1 MNKTISINIGG
12 FVFNIE
18 EDAYQKLFHYLST
31 IKKNFTEA
39 EERDEIMNDIEARI
53 AEIFQSKLSVA
64 KEVITDKDV
73 DQVIEVMGKP
83 EDYVSEEFA
92 DSADKKSTEKE
103 NASEQSSHRR
113 FYRDTEDATL
123 GGVCSGLAHYFNIDV
138 AIIRI
143 LFVVFAI
150 IGGTAIVAYIIM
162 LIAVPEAKTTNE
174 KLQMKGQSINVESI
188 KEHFNRAKNNI
199 KENVNNGKFKN
210 RFNETV
216 NKGVRAGSDV
226 VKVFS
231 KIFAFGL
238 VAFGCF
244 ALIILT
250 IVLFGQSG
258 FLPIV
263 GGEHVENLPT
273 LLDLLYPGETQGTL
287 VFIALIFATM
297 IPIFGMIVTGTKIL
311 FNIKKSLRTVS
322 ISSTVLWLIC
332 VGILV
337 VTGINLGM
345 NMRNQ
350 KSVEYAIPFSD
361 STNVLKIDV
370 SEDTQFSDHIS
381 YADVWNYSELVRV
394 ENENIILGY
403 PRLVITQ
410 KADTGLFEIIVYKES
425 NGLSTKDAINKAERI
440 DYKISLSENRLL
452 LPPYFSVPKSD
463 KLRGQCPVVEIK
475 VPNGKRIE
483 LGKNIDRIQVSVSGR
498 QNYGIESFSNT
509 TWISEGKNLYCIVD
523 GFVLKGTTD
532 PIFIDNEDFDDFE

>member
-18 EDAYQKLFHYLST
+18 EDAYQKLFHYLTT

-39 EERDEIMNDIEARI
+39 EEREEIMNDIEARI
-53 AEIFQSKLSVA
+53 AEIFQSKLSAA

-92 DSADKKSTEKE
+92 ESTNKNSSEKE
-103 NASEQSSHRR
+103 KTAEQTSQRR
-113 FYRDTEDATL
+113 FFRDTEDATL

-138 AIIRI
+138 AIIRV
-143 LFVVFAI
+143 LFIVFALVGGSAI
-150 IGGTAIVAYIIM
+150 IVYIVM
-162 LIAVPEAKTTNE
+162 LIAIPEAKTTNE

-199 KENVNNGKFKN
+199 KDNVNNGNFKN
-210 RFNETV
+210 IFNDTV
-216 NKGVRAGSDV
+216 SKSVRAGS
-226 VKVFS
+226 
-231 KIFAFGL
+231 GL
-238 VAFGCF
+238 VRVFTKLFAAGLLIFGF
-244 ALIILT
+244 FFLILLM

-258 FLPIV
+258 LLPIV
-263 GGEHVENLPT
+263 GAEHVENLPT
-273 LLDLLYPGETQGTL
+273 LLGLIYPGESQSTL
-287 VFIALIFATM
+287 VFISLIFVTM
-297 IPIFGMIVTGTKIL
+297 IPIIGMIVIGTKIL
-311 FNIKKSLRTVS
+311 FNIKKSFRTIN
-322 ISSTVLWLIC
+322 ISSSIVWFIC

-345 NMRNQ
+345 NLRNQ
-350 KSVEYAIPFSD
+350 TSVEYAIPFSD
-361 STNVLKIDV
+361 STDVLKIDV
-370 SEDTQFSDHIS
+370 SEDIKFSDYIS
-381 YADVWNYSELVRV
+381 YGDVWNYSELVRL

-410 KADTGLFEIIVYKES
+410 KEDSGLFEIIVYKES

-440 DYKISLSENRLL
+440 DYKISLTENRLL

-475 VPNGKRIE
+475 VPKGKQIE

-498 QNYGIESFSNT
+498 QNYGSDTFSNT
-509 TWISEGKNLYCIVD
+509 TWFS
-523 GFVLKGTTD
+523 KGNRLFCLECKTEPRVIHHD
-532 PIFIDNEDFDDFE
+532 HYDDYE